1 MILETTFGNLAYNMA
16 REPTRVD
23 AVQRALQWCETLLQG
38 TEWELETENGQTSIR
53 RTINGQTVELLPL
66 EAAKMDLG
74 LHSAFQANHL
84 PIYVNGESAC
94 VRSRRMRPRPLHTDM
109 VASMMLL
116 LGLDDFSPEAIPK
129 TLHGLLTEEQLASLP
144 PTRQRTR
151 TPPGQPSTS
160 GRTFLDEAMV
170 LERLEF
176 NPEEIFEAQ
185 FERRDGTLRTIRAR
199 AVDWEFDA
207 NEEETDGP
215 RQRLMQYNP
224 RDYRL
229 TLVTDMDLGQY
240 RLVATDRVTSLTI
253 GGETMQTAS
262 AE

>member
-1 MILETTFGNLAYNMA
+1 MILETSFGKLAYNMA
-16 REPTRVD
+16 RDTTRVD

-38 TEWELETENGQTSIR
+38 TEWELEMENGQTSIR

-129 TLHGLLTEEQLASLP
+129 TLHGLLTDEQLASLP

-160 GRTFLDEAMV
+160 GRIFLDEASV
-170 LERLEF
+170 LERLEHHAA
-176 NPEEIFEAQ
+176 EVFEAQ

-199 AVDWEFDA
+199 TVDWEFDA
-207 NEEETDGP
+207 NEGESEGQE
-215 RQRLMQYNP
+215 QRLMSYNP
-224 RDYRL
+224 RNYRL

-253 GGETMQTAS
+253 GGETFRTAS

>member
-1 MILETTFGNLAYNMA
+1 MLLETKFGTVEYIPS
-16 REPTRVD
+16 RDRTRVN

-38 TEWELETENGQTSIR
+38 TEWEVESENGQTTIR
-53 RTINGQTVELLPL
+53 RTINGQTVELLPI

-74 LHSAFQANHL
+74 LDSAFQANHL

-94 VRSRRMRPRPLHTDM
+94 VRSRRRRPRPLHTDM

-144 PTRQRTR
+144 PARRRVR

-160 GRTFLDEAMV
+160 GRVFLDEADV
-170 LERLEF
+170 LGRLARHAAEV
-176 NPEEIFEAQ
+176 FEAQ
-185 FERRDGTLRTIRAR
+185 FERRDGSLRTIRAR
-199 AVDWEFDA
+199 AVNWEFDA
-207 NEEETDGP
+207 NEEESDGTEE
-215 RQRLMQYNP
+215 RLMQYDP
-224 RDYRL
+224 REYRL
-229 TLVTDMDLGQY
+229 MLVTDIDLGQY

-253 GGETMQTAS
+253 GGETYRTGS